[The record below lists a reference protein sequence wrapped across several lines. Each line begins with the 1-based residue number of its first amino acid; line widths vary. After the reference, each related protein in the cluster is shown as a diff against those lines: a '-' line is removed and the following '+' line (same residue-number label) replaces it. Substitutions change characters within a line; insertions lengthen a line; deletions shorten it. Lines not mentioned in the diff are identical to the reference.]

1 MRVLVTIF
9 EQLVPISGG
18 GTPRINSII
27 DILVKRG
34 HEVSVAASFA
44 ADAREVLQILRCN
57 KVFLLSNVSRLDK
70 NKMKKYLFFHPLN
83 IYRVVHEAMKSK
95 PDLIIAHNSIAGLAA
110 ILAKKTAK
118 SLAVVDMT
126 DLIFEYLSSYDEH
139 AWTSQLQ
146 VVGEKVEN
154 KVVRESDRI
163 ITISQ
168 TMKKTLI
175 QKGAEPEKVD
185 VVYDGVKTEVF
196 RPRRKEAT
204 MLRQKCAD
212 GVENVIMHHG
222 VIDPQD
228 HPEILVDAAADVI
241 KEHPNTM
248 FWLIGSGAAIPRI
261 KEKTRRNGLE
271 KHFFFSGW
279 IPFENVP
286 TFISACDVGLVI
298 LPDISSARI
307 RVTLKG
313 FEYWAC
319 EKPVVV
325 PNLPALNEVV
335 QPGQTGLFYKPGDPK
350 DLAEKI
356 CALLGNRQLSRKM
369 GEAGRKLV
377 EEKYSWNKLAAE
389 FVSICEDTLEY

>member
-1 MRVLVTIF
+1 MRILVAIF

-18 GTPRINSII
+18 GTPRISSII

-44 ADAREVLQILRCN
+44 TDAIETLQILKCN
-57 KVFLLSNVSRLDK
+57 KVFPLKNVSRLDK
-70 NKMKKYLFFHPLN
+70 NKMKKYLFLHPIN
-83 IYRVVHEAMKSK
+83 IYKVVHEAMKLK

-126 DLIFEYLSSYDEH
+126 DLIFEYLSSYDQY

-146 VVGEKVEN
+146 RIGEKVEN
-154 KVVRESDRI
+154 KVMWESDKI
-163 ITISQ
+163 ITISKA
-168 TMKKTLI
+168 MRKTLI
-175 QKGAEPEKVD
+175 RKGATPKKID
-185 VVYDGVKTEVF
+185 VVYDGVRLDIFKPRKREAT
-196 RPRRKEAT
+196 RLRRKY
-204 MLRQKCAD
+204 AD
-212 GVENVIMHHG
+212 GVENVVMHHG

-228 HPEILVDAAADVI
+228 QPEIIIDAAADVI
-241 KEHPNTM
+241 KEHPDTM
-248 FWLIGSGAAIPRI
+248 FWLIGAGAAISNI
-261 KEKTRRNGLE
+261 KEKTRKKGLE

-279 IPFENVP
+279 IPFNHIP
-286 TFISACDVGLVI
+286 AFISACDVGLVI

-319 EKPVVV
+319 EKPIVVSD
-325 PNLPALNEVV
+325 LPALREIVE
-335 QPGQTGLFYKPGDPK
+335 PWKTGLFYKPGDPK
-350 DLAEKI
+350 DLAEKT
-356 CALLGNRQLSRKM
+356 CALLEDKQLSRKI

-377 EEKYSWNKLAAE
+377 EKEYSWDTLATQ
-389 FVSICEDTLEY
+389 FVTICEGML

>member
-18 GTPRINSII
+18 GTPRISSII
-27 DILVKRG
+27 DVLVERG
-34 HEVSVAASFA
+34 YEVSVAASFV
-44 ADAREVLQILRCN
+44 ADATEALQILKCN
-57 KVFLLSNVSRLDK
+57 KVFPLKIVNRLDK
-70 NKMKKYLFFHPLN
+70 NKMKKYLLFHPLN
-83 IYRVVHEAMKSK
+83 IYKVVHEAMKLK
-95 PDLIIAHNSIAGLAA
+95 PDMIIAHNSIAGLAA
-110 ILAKKTAK
+110 TLARKAAK
-118 SLAVVDMT
+118 SLAVIDMT
-126 DLIFEYLSSYDEH
+126 DLIFEYLSSYKEH

-146 VVGEKVEN
+146 RTGKKLEN
-154 KVVRESDRI
+154 YVIQEADKI

-168 TMKKTLI
+168 SMKRTLI
-175 QKGAEPEKVD
+175 QKGAKPEKVD
-185 VVYDGVKTEVF
+185 VVYDGVKTDIF

-204 MLRQKCAD
+204 MLRQKYAD
-212 GVENVIMHHG
+212 GVENVVMHHG

-228 HPEILVDAAADVI
+228 HPEIIVDAATEVI

-248 FWLIGSGAAIPRI
+248 FWLIGDGAAIPSI
-261 KEKTRRNGLE
+261 KEKTRRKGLE

-279 IPFENVP
+279 VPFENVP
-286 TFISACDVGLVI
+286 AFISACDVGLVI

-325 PNLPALNEVV
+325 PNLPALKEVV
-335 QPGQTGLFYKPGDPK
+335 QPWQTGLFYKPGDPK
-350 DLAEKI
+350 DLAQKT
-356 CALLGNRQLSRKM
+356 CALLADRQLSRKM

-377 EEKYSWNKLAAE
+377 EKEYSWDKLATK
-389 FVSICEDTLEY
+389 FVTICEGML